1 MIIKSFVIT
10 LYQVMYNRQL
20 NISGSRNGDGKASG
34 ANFLALA
41 GCAATTLFFSILFLN
56 VTVVCEIFR
65 HQRMHFTSSKGVAAI
80 YFAISICIMY
90 LILFK
95 LFAVEPADEGGYK
108 IQEQKTRT
116 IWIIYILNI
125 ALVLILPVVRKVIFK
140 I

>member
-20 NISGSRNGDGKASG
+20 YINGSRNGDGKLSG

-41 GCAATTLFFSILFLN
+41 GCAATTLFFFILFLN

-65 HQRMHFTSSKGVAAI
+65 HQKMNFISSKGVGAI
-80 YFAISICIMY
+80 YFAISVCIMY

-95 LFAVEPADEGGYK
+95 LLLLSEPTKVDTKYRNK
-108 IQEQKTRT
+108 KQER
-116 IWIIYILNI
+116 
-125 ALVLILPVVRKVIFK
+125 FG
-140 I
+140 